1 MTIKS
6 HAILQPGEAPDVSFV
21 PPLVRRRL
29 SPLQKIYFALAR
41 QIEPPAPIQPIS
53 STSHFPTF
61 PPFHFS
67 TFIFASRDGEDTLT
81 RRIVDDFHAD
91 GSVSPHRFSSSVYNA
106 APGLWSVFTKNVA
119 PYTAIA
125 AGDDTI
131 ECGLIETL
139 AALKS
144 GRDAV
149 LVYAEETGG
158 GYGAAVKVEKWK
170 SGKVEECDE
179 EKWKSGKVERLKSGE
194 VERRGSI
201 SFEALVD
208 FLSDPSKTL
217 VGKWIL
223 LSHSCAG

>member
-6 HAILQPGEAPDVSFV
+6 YAILRPGEAPDVSFV

-41 QIEPPAPIQPIS
+41 QIEPPAPIPPQAPQAPIQPI
-53 STSHFPTF
+53 
-61 PPFHFS
+61 
-67 TFIFASRDGEDTLT
+67 FIFASRDGEDTLT
-81 RRIVDDFHAD
+81 RRIVDDFHVD

-158 GYGAAVKVEKWK
+158 GYGAAVRIAAGGDSSASRMASSASQTK
-170 SGKVEECDE
+170 SLAFSD
-179 EKWKSGKVERLKSGE
+179 
-194 VERRGSI
+194 
-201 SFEALVD
+201 LVD
-208 FLSDPSKTL
+208 FLSQPSKTL
-217 VGKWIL
+217 VGKWIS

>member
-1 MTIKS
+1 MQCVAIS
-6 HAILQPGEAPDVSFV
+6 SFAILRPGEAPDVSFV

-29 SPLQKIYFALAR
+29 SPLQKIYFSLAR
-41 QIEPPAPIQPIS
+41 QIEPPAPIPPI
-53 STSHFPTF
+53 
-61 PPFHFS
+61 PPIPPI
-67 TFIFASRDGEDTLT
+67 FIFASRDGEDTLT

-144 GRDAV
+144 ERDAV

-158 GYGAAVKVEKWK
+158 GYGAAVRMGGMGAVGSMGAVGAGTK
-170 SGKVEECDE
+170 SLAFSD
-179 EKWKSGKVERLKSGE
+179 
-194 VERRGSI
+194 
-201 SFEALVD
+201 LVD

-217 VGKWIL
+217 VGKWIS